1 MAASVGVN
9 VTPWLAVPALGAI
22 EGVVKA
28 KVPGVLAVPPDR
40 VELASVCPKVIPLAV
55 GATLIVGVALATA
68 KLTVVVAVL

>member
-1 MAASVGVN
+1 MVVSVGVN

-22 EGVVKA
+22 EGVVKT
-28 KVPGVLAVPPDR
+28 KVPAVLAVPPDS